1 MARPDAAQAVIWLA
15 RKAAYQ
21 LRLAIHR
28 VLFPDKPPPPPPR
41 GIDDVIADIR
51 RDPLKTVLQT
61 ELPRSEVVVLFFA
74 ADLFIFASKVEY
86 SPLVLFEACAAG
98 LPFVSVPVGN
108 AAEIA
113 RWTGGG
119 VICRPAEKDERG
131 YVRVEPATLAAE
143 IDRLITDDTARKALG
158 TAGRAAWSQRY
169 SWDVISRQYI
179 AILAKTQEKNTHTN
193 TTQCADLMPLAH
205 HLAIAE
211 RRSFR

>member
-1 MARPDAAQAVIWLA
+1 MGRLRRRAALWVYYRTLWLVLMPLRPVIWLS

-61 ELPRSEVVVLFFA
+61 ELPRSEVVELFFA

-113 RWTGGG
+113 RAGQ
-119 VICRPAEKDERG
+119 
-131 YVRVEPATLAAE
+131 ATA
-143 IDRLITDDTARKALG
+143 
-158 TAGRAAWSQRY
+158 
-169 SWDVISRQYI
+169 
-179 AILAKTQEKNTHTN
+179 
-193 TTQCADLMPLAH
+193 
-205 HLAIAE
+205 
-211 RRSFR
+211 